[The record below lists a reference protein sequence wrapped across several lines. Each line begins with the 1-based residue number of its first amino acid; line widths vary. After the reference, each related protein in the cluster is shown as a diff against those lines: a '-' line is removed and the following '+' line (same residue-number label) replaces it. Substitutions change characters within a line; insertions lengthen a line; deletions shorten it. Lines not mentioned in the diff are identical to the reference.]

1 MKKGKDEASKV
12 SLFSHTSLQRLLEIN
27 LESPRNFS
35 LPPRP
40 FFSASLARLFHFNSH
55 FNGLKVLFSRD
66 SHHLIGVFGAAS
78 SLIDHPRKSEMV
90 SSSARF
96 ATLAALLA
104 VVGIASL
111 APTAVEAANATVLLY
126 RHSTLDKVPS
136 RAARN
141 VAVSI

>member
-1 MKKGKDEASKV
+1 M
-12 SLFSHTSLQRLLEIN
+12 
-27 LESPRNFS
+27 
-35 LPPRP
+35 
-40 FFSASLARLFHFNSH
+40 
-55 FNGLKVLFSRD
+55 
-66 SHHLIGVFGAAS
+66 IGVFGAAS